1 MAAAGT
7 YLIMDVMESSLALR
21 LVPDDLWELVEPLLP
36 RFETRHQGG
45 GTAPIEDRAVFTAV
59 VYVLTAGC
67 AWRHLPAEFGVS
79 VPTAHRRFQTWT
91 QAGVWSRLHRAVLDA
106 HGGAGQ
112 VDWSS
117 VIVDAASL
125 RAKRGDL

>member
-1 MAAAGT
+1 
-7 YLIMDVMESSLALR
+7 MESSLALR

-67 AWRHLPAEFGVS
+67 AWRHLPAEFDDCAV
-79 VPTAHRRFQTWT
+79 TLRRLYCFFVTGCLAT
-91 QAGVWSRLHRAVLDA
+91 CPSRRSGGLPGRLRDVRACT
-106 HGGAGQ
+106 GC
-112 VDWSS
+112 
-117 VIVDAASL
+117 VITTGP
-125 RAKRGDL
+125 R